1 LAVPRRCDTA
11 RTDDHGE
18 GIREHILVAY
28 TLRRLIQAIVLL
40 FIVSIVTFAL
50 IHSAPGG
57 PALLS
62 NPDLSR
68 DQIARMSEQ
77 LGLNDPL
84 PVQYG
89 RWIGNL
95 LQGDLGVSYNSI
107 TPVTSLL
114 ADRLPNTL
122 LLAGTALI
130 VSILVAVPLGVIS
143 AIRRNSMLDRVV
155 TSFTF
160 LGISIPVF
168 WLGIMLIV
176 LLSVQLQWL
185 PSGGMSTIGE
195 EFSIRDRIE
204 HLILPVFVLSMA
216 NLAELTRYT
225 RSGMVTVLGEE
236 YIRTARAKGLAQK
249 SVVLGHALR
258 NALIPV
264 VTIIGVLLPRAVSGA
279 AITEAVFTWP
289 GMGSLAVDAATTRD
303 YPVVLGTTLTVA
315 TVVVASSLITDL
327 AYGYLDPRIRVG

>member
-1 LAVPRRCDTA
+1 M
-11 RTDDHGE
+11 
-18 GIREHILVAY
+18 VAY

>member
-1 LAVPRRCDTA
+1 M
-11 RTDDHGE
+11 
-18 GIREHILVAY
+18 VAY
-28 TLRRLIQAIVLL
+28 TLRRLIQAIILL

-89 RWIGNL
+89 RWLRNL

-122 LLAGTALI
+122 LLAGTALA
-130 VSILVAVPLGVIS
+130 VSILVAVPLGVLS
-143 AIRRNSMLDRVV
+143 AIRRNSALDRVV

-160 LGISIPVF
+160 FGISIPVF

-176 LLSVQLQWL
+176 LFSVQLRWL

-195 EFSIRDRIE
+195 GFSIRDRLE

-236 YIRTARAKGLAQK
+236 YIRTARAKGLTQK
-249 SVVLGHALR
+249 RVVIGHALR

-264 VTIIGVLLPRAVSGA
+264 ITIIGVLLPRAVSGA

-315 TVVVASSLITDL
+315 TVVVVSSLVTDL

>member
-1 LAVPRRCDTA
+1 M
-11 RTDDHGE
+11 
-18 GIREHILVAY
+18 VAY
-28 TLRRLIQAIVLL
+28 TLRRLVQAVVLL

-84 PVQYG
+84 PIQYG

-107 TPVTSLL
+107 TPVTALL

-143 AIRRNSMLDRVV
+143 AIRRNSALDRIV
-155 TSFTF
+155 TSFSF
-160 LGISIPVF
+160 FGISIPVF

-176 LLSVQLQWL
+176 FFSVQLRWL

-249 SVVLGHALR
+249 SVILGHALR

-315 TVVVASSLITDL
+315 AVVVLSSLITDL